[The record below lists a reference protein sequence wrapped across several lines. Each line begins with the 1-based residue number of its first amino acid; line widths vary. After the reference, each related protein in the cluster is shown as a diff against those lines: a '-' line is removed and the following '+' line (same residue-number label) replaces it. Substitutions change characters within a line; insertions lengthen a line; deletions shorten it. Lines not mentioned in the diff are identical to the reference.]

1 MPPDQTAI
9 IQAGINAL
17 AEVDF
22 NINVVM
28 RHRPSAEIT
37 GPPYLV
43 ISQPEIA
50 EALQNICSSQ
60 AVAYACLFDDGRRA
74 SEAPRFTNLRL
85 ERVGQ
90 VRDHCKGIALTEMR
104 SRGVR
109 NALAHFDER
118 YLKAIVD
125 HGEKGGWLQDIALS
139 HKAAINLGA
148 DAEQRMIRVYIYD
161 EDILYVFGEML
172 RLKRLREEID
182 AVVTR
187 LGYEIDVSGRPAA

>member
-1 MPPDQTAI
+1 MTIDQAAI
-9 IQAGINAL
+9 VQAGINAL

-22 NINVVM
+22 NLNAVM
-28 RHRPSAEIT
+28 RHRPGADVT
-37 GPPYLV
+37 GPPYAI

-50 EALQNICSSQ
+50 EALQRICASQ

-90 VRDHCKGIALTEMR
+90 IRDRCKGIDLTEMR

-125 HGEKGGWLQDIALS
+125 HGGKGGWLQDLALS
-139 HKAAINLGA
+139 HKAAFDLGP

-161 EDILYVFGEML
+161 EDVLYLLGETL
-172 RLKRLREEID
+172 RLQRLREEID
-182 AVVTR
+182 AALAR
-187 LGYEIDVSGRPAA
+187 LGYAIDLSGRPPA